1 MGFLRKL
8 FGRSENSGDSDNSD
22 VALENML
29 FECEECMR
37 MVPDEEY
44 YEGLCYDCIE
54 DSQSTKYCCGMIY
67 EEGETECASCG
78 EPL

>member
-1 MGFLRKL
+1 MGFLSKL

-22 VALENML
+22 VPLEDML

-44 YEGLCYDCIE
+44 YEGLCY
-54 DSQSTKYCCGMIY
+54 G
-67 EEGETECASCG
+67 ASKTLNLPSIAA
-78 EPL
+78 E